1 MDGGG
6 EGIGRTAAARDV
18 RTVSAPQVRRGLFD
32 GTRQWERYR
41 EQMAPV
47 LPMLDP
53 WVRTFGYPD

>member
-1 MDGGG
+1 M
-6 EGIGRTAAARDV
+6 

-47 LPMLDP
+47 LPLLEP
-53 WVRTFGYPD
+53 WVARFGYASDSEPRASLSGSSQGS